1 MLYFMY
7 LAILQKQMSLCLH
20 VYLYLYFVEDIRFI
34 SLEDS
39 LQKTVYNQGI
49 QGVTVYNQGI
59 QGVTVYN
66 QGIQGVTVYNW
77 VSKV

>member
-20 VYLYLYFVEDIRFI
+20 VYLYFVEDIRFI

-66 QGIQGVTVYNW
+66 QGIQGVTVYNL